1 MFPFLMK
8 TSYDEKSGRKQVPTL
23 QKFFQTILDLFV
35 KMMRRN
41 MFSKKN
47 KNRNFTQQSKTHNEW
62 TSSAD

>member
-35 KMMRRN
+35 KMMRRFIFPGKIIKVILDYKEN
-41 MFSKKN
+41 S
-47 KNRNFTQQSKTHNEW
+47 
-62 TSSAD
+62 